1 DRGALAARL
10 RRSTAGGRARDARWA
25 LLLLDVDR
33 FREVNDTFGHHNGD
47 KLLREIASRV
57 SGMLGEGDVVARL
70 GGDEF
75 AVLWEVEDEA
85 GVLAFAAQ
93 MLDALRRPVA
103 IEDMTLC
110 VDVSIGVVF
119 VPDTGDDLDE
129 LLARADVAMYVAK
142 TTHSGCE
149 LYDMHRDQSS
159 VGRTAMAG
167 ELRRAL
173 GGRELIVQYQPRV
186 ELSTG

>member
-1 DRGALAARL
+1 MSLAERL
-10 RRSTAGGRARDARWA
+10 PQSLAGGRARDARWA

-47 KLLREIASRV
+47 KLLREIGARV

-75 AVLWEVEDEA
+75 AVLWEVR
-85 GVLAFAAQ
+85 GRGRPLAFAAGV
-93 MLDALRRPVA
+93 LEALRRPVA

-110 VDVSIGVVF
+110 VDASIGVVL
-119 VPDTGDDLDE
+119 VPDNGDDLDE

-142 TTHSGCE
+142 PAHSGCE
-149 LYDMHRDQSS
+149 LYDTDRDQS
-159 VGRTAMAG
+159 TAGA
-167 ELRRAL
+167 RPWRASC
-173 GGRELIVQYQPRV
+173 GGR
-186 ELSTG
+186 STVAS